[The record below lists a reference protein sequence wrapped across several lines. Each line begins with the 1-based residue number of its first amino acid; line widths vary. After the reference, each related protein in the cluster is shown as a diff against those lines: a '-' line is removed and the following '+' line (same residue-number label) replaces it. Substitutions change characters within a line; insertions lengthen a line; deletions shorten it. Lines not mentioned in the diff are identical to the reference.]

1 MLDRTPFESNLV
13 GLIEP
18 GRVHR
23 RVYTDPQVFDAE
35 MERIFG
41 HAWLYIGHAS
51 QVPKAGDFITTDMGR
66 QPVILT
72 RHSDGTLHVLL
83 NRCAHR
89 GPKVVN
95 ERCGHRKQLTCLYH
109 GWTYDT
115 DGKLLRVPVPE
126 GCAPGFDTGKFG
138 LARVPRMQVY
148 RGFVF
153 ASLAAQGP
161 TFDAHIGAMT
171 ANIDDLV
178 DRAPDGEIAL
188 DAGMHRYIYRGNWKL
203 QIENVL
209 DSYHVPFSHAST
221 VRHDGTQFTRRE
233 GDEKGAQVVDG
244 KAVEG
249 KAEKVS
255 SDWKKRKSFTVPF
268 GHGWTSNTELNDS
281 KRASAVYDEYKRA
294 LAARVGEARMQHIL
308 TPRLHNTLIYPN
320 VSIMGLNIHVRVIK
334 PLAVDLTEVNIYP
347 VRLAGAPDAMNAA
360 NIRLLNVTHAAAS
373 FVQSDDLE
381 AFARTQT
388 GLRSE
393 QTDWVDISRGLGVEE
408 THQSSGVAQGLATH
422 EMVVRSQY
430 AAWRDYMGEAHA
442 Q

>member
-1 MLDRTPFESNLV
+1 MLDRTKHENELESGLAGLV
-13 GLIEP
+13 EA
-18 GRVHR
+18 GRIHR
-23 RVYTDPQVFDAE
+23 RVYTDAQVFDLE
-35 MERIFG
+35 MDRIFG
-41 HAWLYIGHAS
+41 RAWLYVGHAS

-66 QPVILT
+66 QPVIMT
-72 RHSDGTLHVLL
+72 RHSDGTIHVLL

-89 GPKVVN
+89 GARVVN
-95 ERCGHRKQLTCLYH
+95 ERCGHRQQLTCLYH

-126 GCAPGFDTGKFG
+126 GCAPGFNTASHG
-138 LARVPRMQVY
+138 LARVPHMANY

-153 ASLAAQGP
+153 ASLAANGP
-161 TFDAHIGAMT
+161 SFEEHLGPMT

-188 DAGMHRYIYRGNWKL
+188 DAGMHRYVYRGNWKL

-221 VRHDGTQFTRRE
+221 VKRDGTQFTRRE
-233 GDEKGAQVVDG
+233 GDQTGAQVV
-244 KAVEG
+244 EG
-249 KAEKVS
+249 KTEKVS
-255 SDWKKRKSFTVPF
+255 NDWKKRQSYTAGF

-281 KRASAVYDEYKRA
+281 KRTSAVYDEYKRA
-294 LAARVGEARMQHIL
+294 LAAKVGHARMEQIL
-308 TPRLHNTLIYPN
+308 TPRLHNTLLYPN

-347 VRLAGAPDAMNAA
+347 VRLSGAPDAMNAA

-381 AFARTQT
+381 AFARVQS

-408 THQSSGVAQGLATH
+408 AHDIPGVSKGLATH

-430 AAWRDYMGEAHA
+430 SAWRNYMCEA
-442 Q
+442 